1 MTGFPGFYSFFSTFI
16 PPVPFGKTRVR
27 PPPNQKLLI
36 TQQKISRTIAVSNA
50 HLWATITSFYP
61 REAISDSPS
70 YAHIGSVLRTSHSC
84 AIRAYWERIA
94 HEPLVRTRHSCAI
107 RAYWE
112 RIAHE
117 PLVLNFNFNIIRNT
131 LPVRTLSS
139 NS

>member
-1 MTGFPGFYSFFSTFI
+1 MTVFPGFYSFFSTFI

-84 AIRAYWERIA
+84 EIRAYWERIA
-94 HEPLVRTRHSCAI
+94 HEPLVRNSRILGAHCARATR
-107 RAYWE
+107 
-112 RIAHE
+112 AHE
-117 PLVLNFNFNIIRNT
+117 ALVRNT
-131 LPVRTLSS
+131 RILGAYCTRATRTEL
-139 NS
+139 

>member
-70 YAHIGSVLRTSHSC
+70 WLSIPKRPHLGAISGPFWGHGSPSS
-84 AIRAYWERIA
+84 RAGEGGWGGGG
-94 HEPLVRTRHSCAI
+94 VGGGQ
-107 RAYWE
+107 
-112 RIAHE
+112 
-117 PLVLNFNFNIIRNT
+117 
-131 LPVRTLSS
+131 
-139 NS
+139 